1 MHPIMLGSIE
11 GLYPGLK
18 EQLDNNG
25 LSVQAQVHC
34 PLRTDIGQRGEQTF
48 NRDPKMAGG
57 IKRFSNDSNF
67 VLRSTLNRFV
77 LEKNTTKLLDMA
89 NFKTPGDIYKFLRPS

>member
-1 MHPIMLGSIE
+1 
-11 GLYPGLK
+11 
-18 EQLDNNG
+18 
-25 LSVQAQVHC
+25 
-34 PLRTDIGQRGEQTF
+34 
-48 NRDPKMAGG
+48 MAGG

>member
-34 PLRTDIGQRGEQTF
+34 PLRTDIGQRGEQTL
-48 NRDPKMAGG
+48 
-57 IKRFSNDSNF
+57 I
-67 VLRSTLNRFV
+67 
-77 LEKNTTKLLDMA
+77 
-89 NFKTPGDIYKFLRPS
+89 